1 MNVKSRSSLAVQS
14 HIFTYRQ
21 SDFDTWLSAHAR
33 WWPKRDDPSVWGQ
46 FATQASSG
54 RYTFSQVNQP
64 NRHFAETLVGSIL
77 EGDGYVCW
85 TAARILRKPGSAIG
99 GFRGFNTRLIE
110 ALLDGSV
117 GFVPQ
122 RLYEQAYQSCD
133 LRLKTVDV
141 IGYHCR
147 RNHWVFAEVKKDRD
161 PLHTEQEQGLRFLRS
176 LFPAANA
183 EVFVALVK
191 RTDPNVVMPE
201 PG

>member
-1 MNVKSRSSLAVQS
+1 M
-14 HIFTYRQ
+14 
-21 SDFDTWLSAHAR
+21 
-33 WWPKRDDPSVWGQ
+33 
-46 FATQASSG
+46 
-54 RYTFSQVNQP
+54 
-64 NRHFAETLVGSIL
+64 
-77 EGDGYVCW
+77 CW

-161 PLHTEQEQGLRFLRS
+161 PLHIEQEQGLRFLRS
-176 LFPAANA
+176 LFPAASA